1 MIGYGIVSFI
11 IERMVF
17 REFCFCTHHHR
28 RRGQFGVLQYL
39 EEHPKV
45 SQKQAEAFKIDRTTM
60 VSQIDYLEEIQCVQ
74 RVRNPKNRGF
84 FALRVTKQAKEKLR

>member
-1 MIGYGIVSFI
+1 MNFASVRI
-11 IERMVF
+11 ITDDVRLLD
-17 REFCFCTHHHR
+17 
-28 RRGQFGVLQYL
+28 VLQYL

-74 RVRNPKNRGF
+74 RVRNPKDRGF